1 MADLFPVLEATW
13 PAAKTKQ
20 VGPWEI
26 KEGAGGGKRVMAA
39 KPIAPVTPDDIA
51 VAEHAMTA
59 LGQPS
64 LFVVQPKDAD
74 LDSILAENGYQV
86 TDPTQLFTGPL
97 TVESVPT
104 VTTFDIWPPLQI
116 MRDLW
121 AEQSVGPDR
130 MAVMDRAAEPK
141 TSILGRVKDRA
152 AGALFVSIHQQ
163 TAMVHALVVLPDFR
177 RLNLARNMMHAASA
191 WARDNGATQMSIA
204 VTDANDAAKS
214 LYRSL
219 GMVEVGRYHYRMKP

>member
-1 MADLFPVLEATW
+1 MADPFEVLEATW
-13 PAAKTKQ
+13 PAASKRN

-39 KPIAPVTPDDIA
+39 KPVAPVTADDIA
-51 VAEHAMTA
+51 MAEEAMA
-59 LGQPS
+59 ELGQPS
-64 LFVVQPKDAD
+64 LFVLRPKEVE
-74 LDSILAENGYQV
+74 LDSILAQSGYQIV
-86 TDPTQLFTGPL
+86 DPTLLFTGPL
-97 TVESVPT
+97 DPDEVPT

-130 MAVMDRAAEPK
+130 IAVMERAAEPK

-152 AGALFVSIHQQ
+152 AGALFVSIHDH
-163 TAMVHALVVLPDFR
+163 TAMAHAVAVLPDFR

-191 WARDNGATQMSIA
+191 WALQNGATQMAVA
-204 VTDANDAAKS
+204 VTDANDAAKA

-219 GMVEVGRYHYRMKP
+219 GMSEVGRYHYRIKP

>member
-1 MADLFPVLEATW
+1 MADPFEVLEATW
-13 PAAKTKQ
+13 PAAKRRQ

-26 KEGAGGGKRVMAA
+26 KQSAGGGKRVTAA
-39 KPIAPVTPDDIA
+39 KQIGPATADDVAIA
-51 VAEHAMTA
+51 EQAMSD
-59 LGQPS
+59 LGQPH
-64 LFVVQPKDAD
+64 LFVLKPEDAE
-74 LDSILAENGYQV
+74 LDSILAQNGYEV
-86 TDPTQLFTGPL
+86 VDPTVLFVGPL
-97 TVESVPT
+97 DPDEVPG

-130 MAVMDRAAEPK
+130 IAVMERAADPK

-152 AGALFVSIHQQ
+152 AGALFVSIHDQ
-163 TAMVHALVVLPDFR
+163 TAMAHSVAVLPDFR

-191 WARDNGATQMSIA
+191 WAIANGATQMAIA

-219 GMVEVGRYHYRMKP
+219 GMTEVGRYHYRIKP